1 MTYGLHRQSCLQS
14 SASKAV
20 RKALAL
26 TAALMGG
33 FFMPAHS
40 QPAIPDDMYT
50 FDAPFTLACTPSFS
64 IMMNHLANDYGEI
77 PMVMSHMSVDTTIV
91 LFVNEDKTTSTLVV
105 TRRTKDREE
114 ACILWGGRSNGTSF
128 SVNPDPVFPKEGV

>member
-1 MTYGLHRQSCLQS
+1 M
-14 SASKAV
+14 

-33 FFMPAHS
+33 FFVPAHS

-50 FDAPFTLACTPSFS
+50 FDAPFVLACTPSFVS
-64 IMMNHLANDYGEI
+64 MVDHLARDYGEI

-91 LFVNEDKTTSTLVV
+91 LFVNRDSTTSTFVV
-105 TRRTKDREE
+105 TRKTKDREE
-114 ACILWGGRSNGTSF
+114 ACILWGGRSNGGSF
-128 SVNPDPVFPKEGV
+128 SVNPDPIFPQEES